1 MCVSDEPGRLGQ
13 LGQPA
18 ERGRPGHPRAPLAST
33 GQALAALQDALA
45 FLATT
50 DATALTVAEQADCLR
65 GLQRAESVRIAAQ
78 TAILDAFADG
88 CGYADDGQGS
98 ARTWLRWQT
107 RITGAAAYAAMA
119 WTRRLAGH
127 PRLREALADGTIS
140 ESWARQIS
148 DWTDLLPASAR
159 SDADAILLAAAAAG
173 ATLMDLAGLAEEM
186 RNRLASPDRDS
197 DDDGFGDRTLRLD
210 LHYRGAGRLRGDLT
224 PRCAA
229 SLQAI
234 LDALGKKKGPED
246 SRTQAQRNHDA
257 LEEACRRLIAAKCT
271 PDRAGQPTQVQ
282 LHMTLDQLLRLE
294 PGTTGGQPGTG
305 PSPGGGQPGTGLDI
319 APGGR
324 PGSGEVVRRRL
335 FPDLDDLTR
344 PQPGGWTGPGA
355 MATGGDLCD
364 ASIVPIVT
372 GHVDREL
379 LDKLAAMLLGQ
390 VGGPGA
396 PPGAAGEGASD
407 GGSAKAARLGADYA
421 RELILRNAVALL
433 SGPAG
438 LASRLRTNRL
448 CGPAASISLPLDVG
462 AATDT
467 IPAHLRRAVILRDVH
482 CGFPGCTDP
491 NCQVHHIIPVSE
503 GGTTSLDNMTLGCL
517 FHHLIAIH
525 TWGWK
530 LILNADG
537 TKTAISPDGKRI
549 LHSHDPPRVA

>member
-1 MCVSDEPGRLGQ
+1 MCVPDEPGRLGKQ
-13 LGQPA
+13 GQPA
-18 ERGRPGHPRAPLAST
+18 ERGRPGHPPAPLAST

-78 TAILDAFADG
+78 TAVLDAFADG

-148 DWTDLLPASAR
+148 DWTDRLPASAR

-186 RNRLASPDRDS
+186 RSRLASPDRDS

-234 LDALGKKKGPED
+234 LDALGKKKGPD
-246 SRTQAQRNHDA
+246 DARTQAQRNHDA

-282 LHMTLDQLLRLE
+282 LHMTLDQLRGRE
-294 PGTTGGQPGTG
+294 QGSTGGQN
-305 PSPGGGQPGTGLDI
+305 
-319 APGGR
+319 
-324 PGSGEVVRRRL
+324 GSGEVVRRRL

-372 GHVDREL
+372 GHVDHEL
-379 LDKLAAMLLGQ
+379 LDKLAAILLGQ

-407 GGSAKAARLGADYA
+407 HGSAKAARLRVDYA
-421 RELILRNAVALL
+421 QEV
-433 SGPAG
+433 
-438 LASRLRTNRL
+438 
-448 CGPAASISLPLDVG
+448 V
-462 AATDT
+462 
-467 IPAHLRRAVILRDVH
+467 
-482 CGFPGCTDP
+482 
-491 NCQVHHIIPVSE
+491 
-503 GGTTSLDNMTLGCL
+503 LG
-517 FHHLIAIH
+517 HA
-525 TWGWK
+525 
-530 LILNADG
+530 
-537 TKTAISPDGKRI
+537 
-549 LHSHDPPRVA
+549 